1 MREAYL
7 ADRTNWLRTEATF
20 AEMLEPTR
28 QNPSYVSDYL
38 RQIDDVKAQ
47 VLEYQSQLNQHIQ
60 GMEADISSHLWV
72 SAEFAKPAADKLT
85 QTQNEVNTLLARVL
99 RVKEGFELL
108 PLESEFAD
116 LLDEEDQSDVEAA
129 PQ

>member
-1 MREAYL
+1 M
-7 ADRTNWLRTEATF
+7 
-20 AEMLEPTR
+20 
-28 QNPSYVSDYL
+28 
-38 RQIDDVKAQ
+38 
-47 VLEYQSQLNQHIQ
+47 
-60 GMEADISSHLWV
+60 